1 MMVKGR
7 VTINNLYHSDLN
19 DTDLEILHYVQ
30 EDGRISNV
38 ELASKIGLSPPATHA
53 RLKRLQSN
61 GYIRKYVAL
70 LDQEKVGFDMTCFV
84 NISLR
89 MHGPDELSGF
99 RKNVNQLSEV
109 LECHH
114 VTGEFDYLLKVVVR
128 NRKELQRFVEH
139 KLTPIP
145 GVARIYTSLVLEEI
159 KSSTSLPLLGEE
171 AEDKDV

>member
-1 MMVKGR
+1 MVKGC
-7 VTINNLYHSDLN
+7 VTINNSYDSDLN
-19 DTDLEILHYVQ
+19 ETDLAILHFVQ

-38 ELASKIGLSPPATHA
+38 ELASRIGLSPPATHA

-89 MHGPDELSGF
+89 MHGPKELSEF
-99 RKNVNQLSEV
+99 RKSVNQLPEV
-109 LECHH
+109 LDCYH
-114 VTGEFDYLLKVVVR
+114 VTGEFDYLLKIVVR
-128 NRKELQRFVEH
+128 NRKELQRFVEQ
-139 KLTPIP
+139 KLTPIA
-145 GVARIYTSLVLEEI
+145 GVARIYTSLVLEQI

-171 AEDKDV
+171 VESEDG

>member
-1 MMVKGR
+1 MVD
-7 VTINNLYHSDLN
+7 NSYESELNELDLA
-19 DTDLEILHYVQ
+19 ILRHVQ

-38 ELASKIGLSPPATHA
+38 ELASRIGLSPPATHA
-53 RLKRLQSN
+53 RLKRLRSN

-99 RKNVNQLSEV
+99 RNSVSRLPEV
-109 LECHH
+109 LDCYH
-114 VTGEFDYLLKVVVR
+114 VTGEFDYLLKIVVR
-128 NRKELQRFVEH
+128 NRKELQQFVE
-139 KLTPIP
+139 KEITPIP

-159 KSSTSLPLLGEE
+159 KGSTSLPLLSGKN
-171 AEDKDV
+171 DHDDISRG